1 MTTPPEGPDDRDPA
15 EAAEPSQAPGQPGTS
30 EPSEQPEQAHSE
42 LSEDEKQEELRRF
55 NMAEQN
61 SAWKAVAYLITG
73 PLIYGGLG
81 ALLDHWLGTSWLVGA
96 GIVGGMALSL
106 YLIWFRYGTH

>member
-1 MTTPPEGPDDRDPA
+1 MSTPTPPEPN
-15 EAAEPSQAPGQPGTS
+15 EAPLERQPTD
-30 EPSEQPEQAHSE
+30 A
-42 LSEDEKQEELRRF
+42 EKQEELQAFNRR
-55 NMAEQN
+55 EQD
-61 SAWKAVAYLITG
+61 SAWRAVAYLLTG

-81 ALLDHWLGTSWLVGA
+81 ALADHWLGTSWLVGA